1 MPIDF
6 TDYDPV
12 IHCAPD
18 AAYTLLKKFYKI
30 LTGRD
35 VDDALQPIQKQHLQD
50 AEEPFYAKPTI
61 SKKLKDHEI
70 DRIPDKLTQTKTA
83 KTVITS
89 HNDTLRQE
97 RLTMPERF
105 KKTTATNAF
114 ATAEMATAKVQ
125 SQSRKTFKQT

>member
-1 MPIDF
+1 M
-6 TDYDPV
+6 
-12 IHCAPD
+12 
-18 AAYTLLKKFYKI
+18 
-30 LTGRD
+30 
-35 VDDALQPIQKQHLQD
+35 
-50 AEEPFYAKPTI
+50 
-61 SKKLKDHEI
+61 KDHEI

-105 KKTTATNAF
+105 KKTGGGGGFGTTVRE
-114 ATAEMATAKVQ
+114 AEMATAKVQ

>member
-1 MPIDF
+1 M
-6 TDYDPV
+6 
-12 IHCAPD
+12 
-18 AAYTLLKKFYKI
+18 
-30 LTGRD
+30 
-35 VDDALQPIQKQHLQD
+35 
-50 AEEPFYAKPTI
+50 
-61 SKKLKDHEI
+61 KDHEI

-105 KKTTATNAF
+105 KKTGGGGFGTTVRE
-114 ATAEMATAKVQ
+114 AEMATAKVQ